1 MWFIVFSILPFAGL
15 AYVLWHLWCVLP
27 LAFTWKCAAVATCV
41 AAFAALPLNFAHVT
55 DSLPLWLARA
65 CYETGNSVVF
75 ILLYTVLAFL
85 LLDLGRLIGIVPKAW
100 LYHNGVTSAVLVV
113 LLAGVFTYGYFN
125 YMDKRRHA
133 IDLPTTKTAATG
145 MKMVLMSDLHLGYHN
160 GRRELARWVDMV
172 NAERPDVVLLAGDIL
187 DGSLR
192 PVVEEGMASELR
204 RIKAPV
210 YAVFGNHE
218 YYAGVDGAADFYR
231 KAGITLLRDSIV
243 TLGNVVF
250 VGRDDRSNRHRKS
263 LSALMRGVDKTKY
276 MVLLDHQPY
285 HLEKAERAGVDFQFS
300 GHTHRGQL
308 WPVSLITDAVYECS
322 YGPWRRGH
330 TQYYVSSGMGI
341 WGGKFRIG
349 TCSEYV
355 VATIC
360 RTGIR

>member
-100 LYHNGVTSAVLVV
+100 LYHNSVTSAVLVV

-263 LSALMRGVDKTKY
+263 LGALMRGVDKTKY

>member
-100 LYHNGVTSAVLVV
+100 LYHNSVTSAVLVV